1 MDYGIYYWLKIKNDL
16 WIYSKVLEDILGFLW
31 LVFKY
36 IFVNFL
42 YLVLVYFSVLSY
54 IYCEV

>member
-31 LVFKY
+31 LVFNY
-36 IFVNFL
+36 IFENFL
-42 YLVLVYFSVLSY
+42 YLVLVYFSILSY